1 MLPVVFVVVLAVLT
15 FVATLPTTSLIE
27 SYFDAATLEAYPW
40 IISYGQDISQII
52 AAVILMLI
60 IGGGLRQWGFNLK
73 SKNLYLGAAV
83 GVGVVF
89 GILMTLV
96 DHLPVLL
103 SGDKIDGYDLNTVN
117 VLGTLTKVW
126 VVVGISEE
134 IVYRGL
140 MVGFLMR
147 KFTGQVRFFK
157 WEIPTGGV
165 IVAGLF
171 ALAHVESFWTGS
183 PLYAAGQ
190 QVYAIGAGLCLA
202 YLYAKSR
209 SLLAPI
215 IAHNIANG
223 IEITAVF
230 ILKSQGF

>member
-1 MLPVVFVVVLAVLT
+1 MVARRYPFTAQRMRSARRGGRPCVNIPTRNIRPPTHTTPVAK
-15 FVATLPTTSLIE
+15 TSTRT
-27 SYFDAATLEAYPW
+27 S
-40 IISYGQDISQII
+40 
-52 AAVILMLI
+52 
-60 IGGGLRQWGFNLK
+60 
-73 SKNLYLGAAV
+73 
-83 GVGVVF
+83 
-89 GILMTLV
+89 
-96 DHLPVLL
+96 
-103 SGDKIDGYDLNTVN
+103 
-117 VLGTLTKVW
+117 
-126 VVVGISEE
+126 
-134 IVYRGL
+134 
-140 MVGFLMR
+140 
-147 KFTGQVRFFK
+147 
-157 WEIPTGGV
+157 PTGGV